1 MPSDYHIIEAKIQNA
16 IEHLRQQ
23 KKPNIAKAARD
34 FEVPIS
40 RLRARWKGRQTRSQ
54 QTPLNQKLDNA
65 Q

>member
-23 KKPNIAKAARD
+23 KKPNIAKAACD
-34 FEVPIS
+34 FEVPVS

-54 QTPLNQKLDNA
+54 
-65 Q
+65 